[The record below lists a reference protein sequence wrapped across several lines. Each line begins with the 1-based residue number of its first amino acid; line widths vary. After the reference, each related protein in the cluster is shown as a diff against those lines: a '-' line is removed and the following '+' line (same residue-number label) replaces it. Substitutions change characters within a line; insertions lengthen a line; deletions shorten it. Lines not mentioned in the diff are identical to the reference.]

1 MTTTIP
7 TPRPPSIDADDSDE
21 YLIWYDDKAELAA
34 EIEAAMVR
42 EGLTRAELARQ
53 AAEGEF
59 EDYRA
64 RHIWRMIE
72 AFGV

>member
-34 EIEAAMVR
+34 EIEAAIVR
-42 EGLTRAELARQ
+42 LGLTREEVARQ
-53 AAEGEF
+53 AAEGHF
-59 EDYRA
+59 EDWRA
-64 RHIWRMIE
+64 RRIWWMIE